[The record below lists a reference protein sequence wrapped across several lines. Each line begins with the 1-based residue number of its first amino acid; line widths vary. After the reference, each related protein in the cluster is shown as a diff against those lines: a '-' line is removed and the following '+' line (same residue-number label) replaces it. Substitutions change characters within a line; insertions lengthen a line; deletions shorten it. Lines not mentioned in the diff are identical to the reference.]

1 MAYAGLKKVFN
12 DIDKKLKKE
21 KSSKK
26 SNEKKA
32 KMQKVNYYAK
42 LLAKNKKSELK

>member
-1 MAYAGLKKVFN
+1 MYAGQKKVSK

-21 KSSKK
+21 KSAKK

-32 KMQKVNYYAK
+32 KTKKTHYYAK
-42 LLAKNKKSELK
+42 LLAKNNEK

>member
-1 MAYAGLKKVFN
+1 MAYAGQKKVGK

-21 KSSKK
+21 KSAKK

-32 KMQKVNYYAK
+32 KTKKAYYYAK
-42 LLAKNKKSELK
+42 LLAKNNGA